1 MYLQLDISLI
11 LFQTEKHSE
20 IVKEISR
27 LNDRLREAQRNNA
40 KAGESNEDSLDAF
53 MSNLNT
59 STLSKSDM
67 TKMKVELQNL
77 RREEMNLVKLI
88 NLTKPANL
96 PPLVSQVQAEAKKDD
111 LQQKSKSMRK
121 VSQLERRR
129 KIFEANVSNL
139 FSSFL
144 FYVKMFLNKCFLFM
158 IKKRYILQNK
168 GDSERNSSLYSNDTM
183 DNEEE
188 EEEEDAQEEENKE
201 DNVITKEEE
210 NTDVHKSECK
220 KSTLYKDET
229 EPSDSVKTDDK
240 PCTTKSVNQE
250 TRKQNVN
257 AAESDKKRKKDSK
270 SEKSKNRKKQYDQ
283 DVHSEDY
290 STWVPPRNQAGDGR
304 TNLNDKYGY

>member
-20 IVKEISR
+20 IVKEISG
-27 LNDRLREAQRNNA
+27 LNDRLREAQKNNA

-96 PPLVSQVQAEAKKDD
+96 PPLVSQVQAEAKRDD

-139 FSSFL
+139 FSFL
-144 FYVKMFLNKCFLFM
+144 FYLKMFLNKCFLFM
-158 IKKRYILQNK
+158 IKK
-168 GDSERNSSLYSNDTM
+168 
-183 DNEEE
+183 
-188 EEEEDAQEEENKE
+188 
-201 DNVITKEEE
+201 
-210 NTDVHKSECK
+210 
-220 KSTLYKDET
+220 
-229 EPSDSVKTDDK
+229 
-240 PCTTKSVNQE
+240 
-250 TRKQNVN
+250 
-257 AAESDKKRKKDSK
+257 
-270 SEKSKNRKKQYDQ
+270 
-283 DVHSEDY
+283 
-290 STWVPPRNQAGDGR
+290 
-304 TNLNDKYGY
+304 